1 MALGEE
7 LVKVAIEIPAGRKI
21 ISGIQILLDLI
32 AEKHKGNK
40 NRHYLS
46 ISFSLSQLK

>member
-7 LVKVAIEIPAGRKI
+7 LVKVAIEIPAGEQKNSGWIFDLVAQKYKI
-21 ISGIQILLDLI
+21 Y
-32 AEKHKGNK
+32 K